1 MTTPT
6 KMTNEQRNERDY
18 QQLFASTA
26 SSLVM
31 MSVGLRRN
39 LKRIRRVDFQT
50 ENHMQEA
57 IENLQQTLCVIWED
71 FEVDEL
77 TKSYRRENKHL

>member
-18 QQLFASTA
+18 QNLFASTA
-26 SSLVM
+26 DSLVK
-31 MSVGLRRN
+31 MSIGLRRN

-50 ENHMQEA
+50 EKHMQEA
-57 IENLQQTLCVIWED
+57 IENLQQTLCVIWEEFD
-71 FEVDEL
+71 VDEL